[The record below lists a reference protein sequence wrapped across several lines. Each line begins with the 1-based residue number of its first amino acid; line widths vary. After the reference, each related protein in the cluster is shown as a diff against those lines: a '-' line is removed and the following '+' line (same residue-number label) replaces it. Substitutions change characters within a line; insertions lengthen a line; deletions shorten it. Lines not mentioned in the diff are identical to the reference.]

1 MLNVENILL
10 ISDCPIQQRVF
21 SDFATLI
28 SKEKTVELIVIASHA
43 SVTEIYLQNVK
54 PDILLLDISV
64 CESSNIAYEF
74 VELLQQW
81 QKNLTIVFLL
91 ETEDEHEITKLLN
104 RGVQDYLLT
113 SCDNH
118 ELIRRTLRHALQR
131 KRYEEKIAYLTK
143 QDHLTGLMSGDLIQ
157 SSLRQAINS
166 VKRDN
171 SLVALYF
178 IDIDHFK
185 NINDEHGHAV
195 GNALLIEI
203 ASRLKGILA
212 EDCILARFSADMFV
226 LIDIAEDIDACAVMA
241 EEIISTLRGNI
252 TIGNALLKVSAS
264 IGVATYP
271 ECGADE
277 IELLKNAEIS
287 LYEAK
292 KQGRGGYRFFSQEL
306 NRQATWR
313 IHITSALK
321 EVMNDDS
328 FSLHYQPKILLATGE
343 VTGVEA
349 LIRWQHPIYGAVRP
363 DQFIPLAEEAGL
375 IANVTAWVAETA
387 CKQHQHPD
395 FVGLNMAI
403 NISAKELCSDN
414 VVGLFAYILNKYSMP
429 PELMILEITETAM
442 LTDSVKA
449 LANMHALKKLGLKLD
464 IDDFGTGYSSIDY
477 LRRYPVDALK
487 IDRSFIMHMH
497 QHRDDAKV
505 VKLMVDIASEL
516 GLQVVAE
523 GVEIAEQAEML
534 KAINCTQAQGYHF
547 ARPMPAIKFIEW
559 LENYNKNHIDIKI
572 I

>member
-1 MLNVENILL
+1 MLNAKNILL
-10 ISDCPIQQRVF
+10 ISDCSTQQQIFNDFVAARSVA
-21 SDFATLI
+21 SDK
-28 SKEKTVELIVIASHA
+28 SVELTVIASDV
-43 SVTEIYLQNVK
+43 SVTQIYLQNAK
-54 PDILLLDISV
+54 HDIMLLDISLF
-64 CESSNIAYEF
+64 ETSNLIYEF
-74 VELLQQW
+74 IDLVQQW
-81 QKNLTIVFLL
+81 QKNLPIVFLL
-91 ETEDEHEITKLLN
+91 QTECEQEISKLLN
-104 RGVQDYLLT
+104 KGVQDYLLIN
-113 SCDNH
+113 CDNH
-118 ELIRRTLRHALQR
+118 ELISRTLRHAIQR

-143 QDHLTGLMSGDLIQ
+143 QDHLTGLMSGNLIQ
-157 SSLRQAINS
+157 ASLRQAINS
-166 VKRDN
+166 AKREK

-185 NINDEHGHAV
+185 SINDEHGHAV

-203 ASRLKGILA
+203 AARLQGILA
-212 EDCILARFSADMFV
+212 EDCILARFSADIFV
-226 LIDIAEDIDACAVMA
+226 LIDIAEDLDACAVMA
-241 EEIISTLRGNI
+241 EEIISTLKANI
-252 TIGNALLKVSAS
+252 IIGDAHLQVSAS

-271 ECGADE
+271 ECGANE
-277 IELLKNAEIS
+277 NELLKNAEIS

-292 KQGRGGYRFFSQEL
+292 KQGRCGYRFFSQEL
-306 NRQATWR
+306 NKQATWR

-321 EVMNDDS
+321 EVMRDES

-349 LIRWQHPIYGAVRP
+349 LIRWHHPVYGAVRP

-387 CKQHQHPD
+387 CKQHQHPA
-395 FVGLNMAI
+395 FANLNMAI

-414 VVGLFAYILNKYSMP
+414 VVGLFEYILDKYNMP

-442 LTDSVKA
+442 LTDSIKA
-449 LANMHALKKLGLKLD
+449 LQNMHELKKLGLKLD

-516 GLQVVAE
+516 GLKVVAE
-523 GVEIAEQAEML
+523 GVEIEEQAEML
-534 KAINCTQAQGYHF
+534 RNLNCTQAQGYYF
-547 ARPMPAIKFIEW
+547 ARPMPSDKFIEW
-559 LENYNKNHIDIKI
+559 LENYNSLLHKNA
-572 I
+572 